1 MKKILSIFLS
11 VLLCILLAGCSSGD
25 NSDEAILEQLTE
37 FSTTAVSS
45 EGETEAVNE
54 KETSGQDNVVTEQ
67 ISSTKITDKD
77 NTSSSKAEEKA
88 SAAQSTTNE
97 RKENSTVTTAKAATD
112 NTTSP
117 TAVTKSNVKICYI
130 TVECKSILDHLDDLK
145 DGHTPYLPKNGY
157 FLNNYK
163 CTYKEGDTAYDILNR
178 ACEENNIKLTSKNS
192 GYGVYVVG
200 INNIDER
207 DCGEQSGWLYSVND
221 SFPAISSDKFSV
233 SPNDKIL
240 FTYTCEYT

>member
-1 MKKILSIFLS
+1 MKKLLSIFLS
-11 VLLCILLAGCSSGD
+11 VLLCILLSGCSSG
-25 NSDEAILEQLTE
+25 NGSDESILEQLTE

-54 KETSGQDNVVTEQ
+54 KETGVQSSDVTEQ
-67 ISSTKITDKD
+67 VSSTKAADKD

-88 SAAQSTTNE
+88 TAVQSTTNE
-97 RKENSTVTTAKAATD
+97 SKESNTVTTTIATTD
-112 NTTSP
+112 KTTST

-130 TVECKSILDHLDDLK
+130 TIECKSILDHLDDLK
-145 DGHTPYLPKNGY
+145 DEHTPYLPKNGY

-178 ACEENNIKLTSKNS
+178 ACVENNIKLTSKSS

-200 INNIDER
+200 INNIDEK

-221 SFPAISSDKFSV
+221 SFPAISSDKLSV
-233 SPNDKIL
+233 SPNDRIL